1 MKFGGNSLRLRLI
14 AMAALWCAIAL
25 LVAWALLSALFAD
38 QVRRGF
44 DDRLAA
50 LLEGLVAAS
59 EWDGQDG
66 PLPTLSPAPTSVP
79 SPNPSPL
86 PSLRR
91 PLPDP
96 RFQQPLSGWYWQ
108 ISDGEAPLLRSRS
121 LWDGALPRTLGQNRK
136 SGVIFQDIAG
146 PNGKQLRMAARRLT
160 LTGVDGV
167 VLFQLAGD
175 SAAGTADIA
184 RFDRLLAIALVILGL
199 GLIGAMVLQVQIGL
213 RPLAQIG
220 RSLAAIRAGKAEQLQ
235 GVFPTEIQP
244 LADEID
250 TLLGHQAA
258 VISRARSHA
267 GDLAHALKT
276 PLAVLGNEAAEVEGE
291 LAAHVRRQVVEM
303 RRQVDRHLSRARTA
317 AAAGVLGARCEVAP
331 VVAELARVLSRLH
344 QAHGDGGDGGVQI
357 TVDGATDLAFAG
369 EREDLQE
376 MLGNLMDNACQWA
389 RGLVRVNISSQPGT
403 LVIAVDDDGPG
414 LPPERRA
421 EMLARGGR
429 LDESKPGSGLGLAIV
444 ADMAGLYQG
453 KLDLAASD
461 LGGLS
466 ARLTLPLVVR
476 P

>member
-1 MKFGGNSLRLRLI
+1 
-14 AMAALWCAIAL
+14 
-25 LVAWALLSALFAD
+25 
-38 QVRRGF
+38 
-44 DDRLAA
+44 
-50 LLEGLVAAS
+50 
-59 EWDGQDG
+59 
-66 PLPTLSPAPTSVP
+66 
-79 SPNPSPL
+79 
-86 PSLRR
+86 
-91 PLPDP
+91 
-96 RFQQPLSGWYWQ
+96 
-108 ISDGEAPLLRSRS
+108 
-121 LWDGALPRTLGQNRK
+121 
-136 SGVIFQDIAG
+136 
-146 PNGKQLRMAARRLT
+146 
-160 LTGVDGV
+160 
-167 VLFQLAGD
+167 
-175 SAAGTADIA
+175 
-184 RFDRLLAIALVILGL
+184 
-199 GLIGAMVLQVQIGL
+199 
-213 RPLAQIG
+213 
-220 RSLAAIRAGKAEQLQ
+220 EQLQ

-389 RGLVRVNISSQPGT
+389 RGLVRVNISSQAGT